1 VGDSHSKIQRANV
14 PLKTLSLTVDIGYRG
29 PWFDNYFQ
37 AERLKELKAIIERQ
51 STQIKRYEE
60 EVQLLNDPTTPEDKV
75 AEIEAAADEED
86 RQVREYETF

>member
-1 VGDSHSKIQRANV
+1 
-14 PLKTLSLTVDIGYRG
+14 
-29 PWFDNYFQ
+29 
-37 AERLKELKAIIERQ
+37 LKAIIERQ